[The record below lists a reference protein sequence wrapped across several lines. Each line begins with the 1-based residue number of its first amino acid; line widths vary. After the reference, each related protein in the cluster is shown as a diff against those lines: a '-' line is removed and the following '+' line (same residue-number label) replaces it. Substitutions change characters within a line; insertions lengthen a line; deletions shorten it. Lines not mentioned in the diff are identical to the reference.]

1 MRQCGSKKRGD
12 KRRDLRDRY
21 VPMKTETQ
29 SSDRNGL
36 AALIERHAL
45 FKGMAPHHLKL
56 LAEVAML
63 KEFAAGEII
72 FREGDPANRFYLILE
87 GEVALESS
95 QADRPPT
102 IIQTIRADDVLGW
115 SWLFPPFY
123 WRFDARATQR
133 TKAIFFYGT
142 WLRES
147 CDRSPE
153 FGYEMMKRM
162 AAVMVQRLQA
172 TRRKL
177 AEVTADR
184 NGGA

>member
-1 MRQCGSKKRGD
+1 MR
-12 KRRDLRDRY
+12 
-21 VPMKTETQ
+21 TNETANQ
-29 SSDRNGL
+29 NGI

-56 LAEVAML
+56 LADVAMM
-63 KEFAAGEII
+63 KEFDAGEVI

-95 QADRPPT
+95 QEDRAP
-102 IIQTIRADDVLGW
+102 ILIQTIGADDVLGW

-123 WRFDARATQR
+123 WRFDARATQP

-162 AAVMVQRLQA
+162 AAVMIQRLQA
-172 TRRKL
+172 TRRQL
-177 AEVTADR
+177 AELSVK
-184 NGGA
+184 